1 MIIELL
7 RGSAFFGVFITLAGF
22 CLGMLLK
29 RRFKLGV
36 FNPIIVATVF
46 VIVSLLLLGIDY
58 EIYESSAK
66 YLSYF
71 ITPATICLAV
81 PLYRQMHI
89 LRASTGAIAVGIA
102 AGVLSSMASI
112 LLLSMLFNFRRELF
126 LTLLPKATTTPIAL
140 GISHELGGITPLT
153 VIAVVLAGN
162 LGNLLAIPLCR
173 LFRLEEPIAKGIA
186 IGSSSHVIGT
196 VKAFEI
202 GETEGATSS
211 LSIILAGLLTV
222 FVAPFFAAL
231 F

>member
-1 MIIELL
+1 MIGNLL
-7 RGSAFFGVFITLAGF
+7 RDSAFFGVFITLLGF
-22 CLGMLLK
+22 YAGMLLK
-29 RRFKLGV
+29 RRFRLNI

-46 VIVSLLLLGIDY
+46 VIASLLLLDIEY

-66 YLSYF
+66 HLSFF

-81 PLYRQMHI
+81 PLYRRLDV
-89 LRASTGAIAVGIA
+89 LRANAKAVAAGLA
-102 AGVLSSMASI
+102 AGVISSMTSI
-112 LLLSMLFNFRRELF
+112 LLLSLLFNFQRELF
-126 LTLLPKATTTPIAL
+126 LSLLPKATTTPIAI
-140 GISHELGGITPLT
+140 GISKEMGGITPLT

-162 LGNLLAIPLCR
+162 LGNLLAIPLFK

-186 IGSSSHVIGT
+186 LGSSSHVIGT

-202 GETEGATSS
+202 GETEGAMSS

-222 FVAPFFAAL
+222 IAAPFFAAL